1 MIRIP
6 LCWPFNNFRPANW
19 HAPQLER
26 YCRPPSDFGSC
37 RLSGFTFCFATG
49 EEASTPRPSL
59 VESSIACSCA
69 LSLGESRSFSTRSGR
84 METIPP
90 TTRVSTNIL
99 LWTRGM
105 LLGKPLRFGACNKS
119 WSTNIQESQTTSISE
134 SYVCGLFR
142 ADMSVW
148 QCTCT
153 TALTPEFLRIKSF
166 HSVLVLR
173 PSLQNPDF
181 YRHTHQI
188 STDRH
193 THTHT
198 HTTLTHT
205 HTHTQRNTDFY
216 GLVLFFES
224 WFLRSEVLFLLFME
238 RTICSACFGKPES
251 SISIVTISIWDT
263 TGEEADFHLQ
273 LDTHLPAGGA
283 GPVPTVLAPFPRF
296 WNSNLGRANSWQA

>member
-99 LWTRGM
+99 LWT
-105 LLGKPLRFGACNKS
+105 LGCYWASRC
-119 WSTNIQESQTTSISE
+119 
-134 SYVCGLFR
+134 
-142 ADMSVW
+142 D
-148 QCTCT
+148 
-153 TALTPEFLRIKSF
+153 
-166 HSVLVLR
+166 
-173 PSLQNPDF
+173 
-181 YRHTHQI
+181 
-188 STDRH
+188 
-193 THTHT
+193 
-198 HTTLTHT
+198 
-205 HTHTQRNTDFY
+205 
-216 GLVLFFES
+216 
-224 WFLRSEVLFLLFME
+224 
-238 RTICSACFGKPES
+238 
-251 SISIVTISIWDT
+251 
-263 TGEEADFHLQ
+263 
-273 LDTHLPAGGA
+273 
-283 GPVPTVLAPFPRF
+283 LAPAANHDQPTFRSRRPVSSPRAMSADCF
-296 WNSNLGRANSWQA
+296 VRTRRCGSVHVRQH